1 MVYYLSFG
9 NLWENVCT
17 QQPVF
22 PTWICQSRGI
32 KLPST
37 EALNGKCK
45 KCLLVV
51 KKSAKNLKENV
62 LFFKKK
68 KDLFCILFK
77 TCIFAG
83 TNNKY
88 QIINV
93 TKVTL
98 IKKLQ

>member
-1 MVYYLSFG
+1 M
-9 NLWENVCT
+9 
-17 QQPVF
+17 P
-22 PTWICQSRGI
+22 
-32 KLPST
+32 
-37 EALNGKCK
+37 
-45 KCLLVV
+45 
-51 KKSAKNLKENV
+51 KNLKENV